1 MDFNKVLNYRKSIR
15 SFTSEQ
21 LTDTQILEL
30 KNSVLKVPSAKS
42 IYPWKLYFVTN
53 KEKIEAL
60 SKFKS
65 SSDFIKQ
72 APLHVVVAADT
83 SLSDMWIEDC
93 SIVATY
99 LLLKAVDLGLSA
111 CWLQVRNRPHNDK
124 ISARQYIS
132 NLIDLPESFDIECV
146 IAIGY
151 PKSEPS
157 PHDVHYTESND
168 KFVDI
173 K

>member
-1 MDFNKVLNYRKSIR
+1 MEFGKVLNYRKSIR
-15 SFTSEQ
+15 SFTNEQ

-30 KNSVLKVPSAKS
+30 KNSVFKAPSAKA

-53 KEKIEAL
+53 EEKIDKL

-65 SSDFIKQ
+65 SSGFIKQ
-72 APLHVVVAADT
+72 APLHVVVTADT
-83 SLSDMWIEDC
+83 NLSDMWVEDC

-99 LLLKAVDLGLSA
+99 LLLKAVDLGLGA

-124 ISARQYIS
+124 ISAQQYIS
-132 NLIDLPESFDIECV
+132 NLLDLPESLGIECV

-157 PHDVHYTESND
+157 PHDVHYTERND

>member
-1 MDFNKVLNYRKSIR
+1 MEFDKVLNYRKSIR
-15 SFTSEQ
+15 SFTNEQ

-53 KEKIEAL
+53 REKIEAL
-60 SKFKS
+60 SRFKGS
-65 SSDFIKQ
+65 SGFIKQ
-72 APLHVVVAADT
+72 APLHVVVTADT
-83 SLSDMWIEDC
+83 SISDMWVEDC

-99 LLLKAVDLGLSA
+99 LLLKAVDLGLGA

-132 NLIDLPESFDIECV
+132 NLLNLPESIDIECV
-146 IAIGY
+146 IAIGR
-151 PKSEPS
+151 PKSEPV
-157 PHDVHYTESND
+157 PHDVQYNQNSD